1 MFSCGPS
8 TFDWQV
14 LTSDFQQPACKR
26 IFCVFGGTISE
37 HWSLFVLTTGGI
49 KTGRGDLGRSQLITG
64 GIMGRHYCI
73 TSVVK
78 EASVFRPHT
87 YSPSCIRGYMN
98 VGTYNSVINTPSLN
112 NVRNKNDRSVVRI
125 SRAIRCI
132 TWGPSS
138 VGWQMSLHVVNAKIL
153 RGKNDGVWQPTLE

>member
-14 LTSDFQQPACKR
+14 LTNDFQQSAYKR

-37 HWSLFVLTTGGI
+37 HWSLFVLTTSGT
-49 KTGRGDLGRSQLITG
+49 KTGRGDKGRSRLITG
-64 GIMGRHYCI
+64 GIIGRHYCI
-73 TSVVK
+73 TSVAK
-78 EASVFRPHT
+78 EASEFRPHT
-87 YSPSCIRGYMN
+87 NSPSCMRGYMN

-125 SRAIRCI
+125 SRAIRCN
-132 TWGPSS
+132 TCGPSS
-138 VGWQMSLHVVNAKIL
+138 VGSQMSLHVVIANNTAGENG
-153 RGKNDGVWQPTLE
+153 RAW